1 METKMTSQ
9 YKIIKKTRKIH
20 RCDICYRR
28 IPKGFSA
35 HFYTGINNEGEF
47 FNCYLCNTCE
57 TLTEEFP
64 DAVLDW
70 HEGYFDTQTLYD
82 SMSEEGVSTPLQLLN
97 KLRKEKESS

>member
-1 METKMTSQ
+1 MTSQ
-9 YKIIKKTRKIH
+9 HKIIKKTRKIH
-20 RCDICYRR
+20 RCDICGRK

-47 FNCYLCNTCE
+47 FNCYICNTCE
-57 TLTEEFP
+57 TLTDEFP

-70 HEGYFDTQTLYD
+70 YEGYFDTQTLYD